1 MDISRVQVI
10 EKDFWVCWT
19 LRRLFTLCSA
29 SQLQPVT
36 FKGGTTLS
44 KVYRLIERF
53 SEDIDI
59 SFGHEIFL
67 DSGIGD
73 PYAAETENQ
82 KKKRAKMLR
91 EKCGTYVSGPVLE
104 ALGGEI
110 SSLLGPEGWRLQP
123 DRDRMSLRFSYPA
136 DFPSEADT
144 PMSDSVKMEF
154 GISERE
160 PNREATIRPYAA
172 EYFSDILTD
181 ADTTV
186 VALEAGRTFW
196 EKALIPHEWFHRSST
211 DPEVLKKPGARS
223 ISRHYYDLSRMVK
236 SADVS
241 SWISDHLLREAV
253 VRFKETLFPRAAAR
267 YGEARSGGAGVRLVP
282 HRLLEVHLRRDYEHL
297 KEMFLHSDQ
306 PTFDQVVEDLAELE
320 AAVNGIEHSTT

>member
-154 GISERE
+154 GISNVSRTERQ
-160 PNREATIRPYAA
+160 R
-172 EYFSDILTD
+172 F
-181 ADTTV
+181 
-186 VALEAGRTFW
+186 GRM
-196 EKALIPHEWFHRSST
+196 P
-211 DPEVLKKPGARS
+211 RS
-223 ISRHYYDLSRMVK
+223 ISRTYLPTLTPLLSPWRLV
-236 SADVS
+236 
-241 SWISDHLLREAV
+241 E
-253 VRFKETLFPRAAAR
+253 
-267 YGEARSGGAGVRLVP
+267 RSG
-282 HRLLEVHLRRDYEHL
+282 RRR
-297 KEMFLHSDQ
+297 
-306 PTFDQVVEDLAELE
+306 
-320 AAVNGIEHSTT
+320 